1 MDKDGNLYKI
11 ILETLLKNIDEGV
24 HVIDKNGNT
33 LIYNKAM
40 EKLEG
45 LKKEDLY
52 GKDMLDAFP
61 GLNENSST
69 LYTALNENREV
80 LDKYQTYMNKKGHK
94 ITTLNSTFPL
104 TKDSEALGALEISKN
119 YTSLKSLYDK
129 ISIMQKEL
137 LQDANK
143 KRDKRYYDFSDLI
156 GCNIDFLNEIDTAKN
171 ASKYTSTVLI
181 YGETGTGKEVFA
193 QSIHTYSER
202 CNKPFIAQ
210 NCSALP
216 EGLLEGIL
224 FGTQR
229 GSFTGAVD
237 RPGLFEQAN
246 GGTLLL
252 DEINS
257 MDISLQP
264 KLLRVLQ
271 EGYVRRIGGLKDI
284 PIDVRI
290 IATTNI
296 NPAEAIEKGL
306 LRRDLYYRLS
316 VINIKLPLLKD
327 RKEDIPLLIKH
338 FINYYNEIMSKD
350 IWYVSEEVE
359 KAFISYSWPGNIR
372 ELKNYIEASMNVVQT
387 GHIIKKEHFS
397 AFVQS
402 KVFKD
407 DKVHIDNIDYEEN
420 MGLEKKVYLTE
431 KKIIEDAMAKCNG
444 NISKCAA
451 MLNIKRQTLQYKLK
465 KYGIIKK

>member
-1 MDKDGNLYKI
+1 
-11 ILETLLKNIDEGV
+11 
-24 HVIDKNGNT
+24 
-33 LIYNKAM
+33 
-40 EKLEG
+40 
-45 LKKEDLY
+45 
-52 GKDMLDAFP
+52 
-61 GLNENSST
+61 
-69 LYTALNENREV
+69 
-80 LDKYQTYMNKKGHK
+80 
-94 ITTLNSTFPL
+94 
-104 TKDSEALGALEISKN
+104 
-119 YTSLKSLYDK
+119 
-129 ISIMQKEL
+129 
-137 LQDANK
+137 
-143 KRDKRYYDFSDLI
+143 
-156 GCNIDFLNEIDTAKN
+156 
-171 ASKYTSTVLI
+171 
-181 YGETGTGKEVFA
+181 
-193 QSIHTYSER
+193 
-202 CNKPFIAQ
+202 
-210 NCSALP
+210 
-216 EGLLEGIL
+216 
-224 FGTQR
+224 
-229 GSFTGAVD
+229 
-237 RPGLFEQAN
+237 
-246 GGTLLL
+246 
-252 DEINS
+252 

-465 KYGIIKK
+465 KYGIKKK